1 MNLLVR
7 SVLVLGILFGL
18 LFAAAMGVLA
28 YYHLPLVWGVGI
40 ALGVVLLQ
48 YLLGPFFI
56 QLMFRIR
63 WASPQELAPGV
74 ASYLYGAC
82 SEAGVPVPRIGLIDD
97 GNPNAFTFG
106 HYPRDARLVLTTGL
120 TGMLDEEEQKAVVG
134 HELGHIAHWDF
145 AVMTL
150 AAVVP
155 MVLYMIY
162 RFTLRSGRRSSR
174 EGGGYAVA
182 VGIIAFVAYIVSEYI
197 VLFLSRVR
205 EYYADQF
212 SGDSTRNPNALAS
225 GLVKIAY
232 GLARA
237 PREAKQGERRGA
249 FGGAELGRSL
259 GIFDPRAAG
268 RLALAAAGATTS
280 TGVSATAMVD
290 AMKWD
295 LWNPWAAWYEL
306 GSTHPL
312 PAKRIRA
319 LERLAVTHGQPE
331 LFDFPYQQPESYWDE
346 FLVDW
351 LTHVLPWIGAA
362 VGGAV
367 GALLWSV
374 HIGGPML
381 IAGCAVLGLSLG
393 GLVKVFRSH
402 PTAAFPPATVERLVG
417 EVKVSGIRSIP
428 CTLDGRIIG
437 RGVPGLYWSE
447 DLVLQDES
455 GFIVLDYRQPLRI
468 LEILFG
474 LFRARNLVGGAAR
487 AVGWFRRAPVPFLE
501 LLYVDIEGAGRQR
514 SWFYTASLA
523 LAVIGVIAGLG
534 LAGIGLML

>member
-1 MNLLVR
+1 VNLLVR

-18 LFAAAMGVLA
+18 LFAVAMGILA
-28 YYHLPLVWGVGI
+28 YYHLPLVWGVAI
-40 ALGVVLLQ
+40 ALAVVLLQ
-48 YLLGPFFI
+48 YLIGPFLI

-63 WASPQELAPGV
+63 WASPQELTPAV
-74 ASYLYGAC
+74 ASYLNGAC
-82 SEAGVPVPRIGLIDD
+82 SEARIPVPRIGLIDD
-97 GNPNAFTFG
+97 GKPNAFTFG
-106 HYPRDARLVLTTGL
+106 HYPGDARLALTTGL
-120 TGMLDEEEQKAVVG
+120 IGMLDEEEQKAVVG

-162 RFTLRSGRRSSR
+162 RVTLSSGRRSSR
-174 EGGGYAVA
+174 NGGGYAAIVGVVA
-182 VGIIAFVAYIVSEYI
+182 LVAYIVSEYI

-237 PREAKQGERRGA
+237 PQQAEQGERNRA
-249 FGGAELGRSL
+249 FGSAELGRSL
-259 GIFDPRAAG
+259 GIFDPKVAG
-268 RLALAAAGATTS
+268 RLALAAAGATTA

-319 LERLAVTHGQPE
+319 LERLAMAHGQVS

-346 FLVDW
+346 FAVDW

-362 VGGAV
+362 LGAGAGAV
-367 GALLWSV
+367 LGMAGP
-374 HIGGPML
+374 GGPLL
-381 IAGCAVLGLSLG
+381 IAGLALVGLSIG
-393 GLVKVFRSH
+393 SLVKLLRSH

-417 EVKVSGIRSIP
+417 EVKVSGIRSVP
-428 CTLDGRIIG
+428 CTLEGRIIG
-437 RGVPGLYWSE
+437 RGVPGLYWSK
-447 DLVLQDES
+447 DLVLQDQS

-468 LEILFG
+468 LEFLFG
-474 LFRARNLVGGAAR
+474 LFRARTLVGATAR

-501 LLYVDIEGAGRQR
+501 MLYVDIVGSGRQR
-514 SWFYTASLA
+514 SWLYTASLV
-523 LAVIGVIAGLG
+523 LAVIGLVVGLG
-534 LAGIGLML
+534 LAGIGFIA